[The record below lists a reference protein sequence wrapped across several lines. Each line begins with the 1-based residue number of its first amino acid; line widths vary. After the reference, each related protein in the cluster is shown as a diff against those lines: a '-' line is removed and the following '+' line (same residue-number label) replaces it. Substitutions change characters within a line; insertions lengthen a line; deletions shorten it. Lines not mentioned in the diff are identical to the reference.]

1 MGTRTVVYFEH
12 LHDLGGMDSYN
23 RIMINSILKVE
34 GRVVFITNKV
44 SKIHLESLFEVE
56 VMNVVEPIKSVPKW
70 KFLFSVLRALIFARS
85 KFSTF
90 YFHVFD
96 YGVYEFFVVLI
107 SSLTYS
113 RTILFVH
120 DIKPLR
126 KGFFFLRKLILKM
139 GTSIVVHS
147 DYARRLLVE
156 EGFKKVTHVYG
167 PDFDKLDVVE
177 REPNDLNKI
186 RFLFFGQLKVSKGI
200 DLLIKAWED
209 VRLSDAELHIIGRS
223 WGYNTDI
230 LKKQCLRDSSVHFKD
245 GYVESSAI
253 SSIFSW
259 SDVVLLP
266 YTEVY
271 NSGVLKRALGY
282 NKVVVVSDVPVF
294 KELITDSVNGF
305 MFENNNVDSLSAAL
319 RRAYDFV
326 LENKSF
332 SEVNTFYFDEFLQV
346 ELIASQL
353 VLLHE

>member
-1 MGTRTVVYFEH
+1 MGTRTIVYFEH
-12 LHDLGGMDSYN
+12 LHDLGGMDAYN
-23 RIMINSILKVE
+23 RIMIYSILKLE
-34 GRVVFITNKV
+34 SRVVFITNKV
-44 SKIHLESLFEVE
+44 SKIHLDSTFEVE
-56 VMNVVEPIKSVPKW
+56 VMNVVEPIKSAPKW
-70 KFLFSVLRALIFARS
+70 KFFLSVIRSIVRARS

-96 YGVYEFFVVLI
+96 YGFYEFFVVLI

-113 RTILFVH
+113 KTVLFVH

-126 KGFFFLRKLILKM
+126 KGFYFLRKLILKV
-139 GTSIVVHS
+139 GSSIVVHS

-156 EGFKKVTHVYG
+156 EGFNKVTHVYG
-167 PDFDKLDVVE
+167 PDFDKLDVE
-177 REPNDLNKI
+177 TRESDDLKKV

-200 DLLIKAWED
+200 DLLVRAWDD
-209 VRLSDAELHIIGRS
+209 VRFRDAELHIIGRS
-223 WGYNTDI
+223 WGYNTEI
-230 LKKQCLRDSSVHFKD
+230 LEKQCQSDSSIHFRD

-253 SSIFSW
+253 SSIFSR
-259 SDVVLLP
+259 SDIVLLP

-282 NKVVVVSDVPVF
+282 DKVVVVSDVPVF
-294 KELITDSVNGF
+294 RELITDSVNGF
-305 MFENNNVDSLSAAL
+305 MFETNDVDSLSAAL
-319 RRAYDFV
+319 KRAYNFV

-346 ELIASQL
+346 ELISSQL